1 MFRRNIISKLEAWKQ
16 DKKHKPLILRGARQV
31 GKTTVV
37 NEFGSQFDNYL
48 YFNLERNENA
58 KLFEMEIPLD
68 DLVNMLYA
76 SFGKVKKEGTTLLF
90 IDEIQS
96 SPQAVA
102 LLRYFYEELPELYV
116 IAAGS
121 LLENMLDKHI
131 SLPVGRVEYMALHP
145 CSFIEFLQA
154 IGEGRFVDWILEA
167 RLPEA
172 FHQQLMLLFNSY
184 ALIGGMPEIVAR
196 YAANRDVVSLSDTY
210 NQLLNAYKNDV
221 EKYAETFGRLA

>member
-1 MFRRNIISKLEAWKQ
+1 
-16 DKKHKPLILRGARQV
+16 
-31 GKTTVV
+31 
-37 NEFGSQFDNYL
+37 
-48 YFNLERNENA
+48 
-58 KLFEMEIPLD
+58 
-68 DLVNMLYA
+68 
-76 SFGKVKKEGTTLLF
+76 
-90 IDEIQS
+90 
-96 SPQAVA
+96 
-102 LLRYFYEELPELYV
+102 
-116 IAAGS
+116 
-121 LLENMLDKHI
+121 
-131 SLPVGRVEYMALHP
+131 MALHP

-221 EKYAETFGRLA
+221 EKYAETNTQAAVIRYILEEGWGYAGQAVTLGGFAQSAYKARETGEAFRTLEKHCCWSWYILPLIR